1 MMQTY
6 VVRIRYSERVEGQP
20 RSFDHEVSVVEKNR
34 ERAAELALQYFNQ
47 LGRDSWVGWRREV
60 QDVDV
65 RPVRSRSQGAA
76 GLTLQGT
83 PRIRK

>member
-1 MMQTY
+1 MQTY
-6 VVRIRYSERVEGQP
+6 LVRIRYTERVEGQP
-20 RSFDHEVSVVEKNR
+20 RSFDHEVSVVETSR
-34 ERAAELALQYFNQ
+34 ERAADLALEYFNQ
-47 LGRDSWVGWRREV
+47 LGRDSWVSWRREV

-83 PRIRK
+83 SVVKK